1 MLTEETPA
9 LTPEPDERE
18 QRSFTTGA
26 GSLYVVATPIG
37 NLSDIGQRA
46 ASVLREVKWVAAE
59 DTRVSRVLLDHLGCR
74 PPLVALHQ
82 HNERAAGEALIR
94 RLLAGETGAL
104 ISDAGTPAIS
114 DPGARLVAAAH
125 EAGVRIIPVP
135 GASAPVTLLSAAGLE
150 PAPFVFEGFLP
161 PRPRARD
168 QRLRSLRAHCD
179 ALGAHLVLFEAP
191 HRIAKTLQVLAD
203 HYGPDRPLAI
213 GRELTKRF
221 EEVVRITTGGAV
233 AWLQSRPT
241 RSRGE
246 FVLAV
251 GAPVAEPVAL
261 AAGAAGAAGAAAA
274 DAAVAGTSDQYRE
287 RPTGDVAM
295 DAADDAAGDETED
308 GTGPAGSPDRMTS
321 VAGTTALVPALAQA
335 LPDSRALLARLLR
348 DLPVSRA
355 VKLARDLTGLPHK
368 ELYSL
373 ALELKG
379 AAGEDRSDDS

>member
-1 MLTEETPA
+1 M
-9 LTPEPDERE
+9 
-18 QRSFTTGA
+18 
-26 GSLYVVATPIG
+26 
-37 NLSDIGQRA
+37 
-46 ASVLREVKWVAAE
+46 LREVKWVAAE
-59 DTRVSRVLLDHLGCR
+59 ATRVSRVLLDHLGCR
-74 PPLVALHQ
+74 PPLVDRPQ
-82 HNERAAGEALIR
+82 HNKGAAGEALTR
-94 RLLAGETGAL
+94 GRLAGEPGGLVQAT
-104 ISDAGTPAIS
+104 GTPAIS

-213 GRELTKRF
+213 GRERTKRF

>member
-1 MLTEETPA
+1 M
-9 LTPEPDERE
+9 
-18 QRSFTTGA
+18 
-26 GSLYVVATPIG
+26 
-37 NLSDIGQRA
+37 
-46 ASVLREVKWVAAE
+46 LREVKWVAAE